1 MKICTFCGSQ
11 ADNTARVCPSCG
23 SKEFEYRCPNCSTM
37 FTGKFC
43 PSCGTTYDAVPKTCP
58 NCGRKYFSKACP
70 DCGYNGINGPIAQ
83 PQTPG
88 GMDHRRESFIQDITD
103 ARTNNGG
110 YSSSRPVNKDVM
122 TAWILGMA
130 GLFTCLLPLPIIG
143 LYSAYKAKQKG
154 DLDHRNQQQ
163 LNAAVSLCVFDL
175 FIAVIALLMMLF
187 MAQT

>member
-11 ADNTARVCPSCG
+11 ADNAARVCPSCG

-70 DCGYNGINGPIAQ
+70 DCGYNGINRPIAQ

-88 GMDHRRESFIQDITD
+88 GTDHEQADSVHNISSMRMSRNSGPGT
-103 ARTNNGG
+103 TNKNI
-110 YSSSRPVNKDVM
+110 M
-122 TAWILGMA
+122 TAWLLGIM

-143 LYSAYKAKQKG
+143 LVMAYKEKQKG
-154 DLDHRNQQQ
+154 DLSEQDQKY
-163 LNAAVSLCVFDL
+163 LNGAVSFCTLDIVIG
-175 FIAVIALLMMLF
+175 FIALVMMLV
-187 MAQT
+187 ARRS